1 MKQEILNEYLAY
13 VKDQGQVVNY
23 IRVYQDDELIAKYD
37 RLQEL
42 ARLNTWSVSKSFV
55 SAGVGIALEEGLLTQ
70 DEKICDAFPEYV
82 PDNADSFLL
91 DTTVRHMLTMTTGLA
106 RPLFFAN
113 NRERYE
119 TQDWIRY
126 FFNAEFDHAPGERF
140 LYSNF
145 NTYMLSCL
153 IERRSGQFLADYLKP
168 RLFDKIGIL
177 SPEWTRDPM
186 GHCHAANGLY
196 VTVEEL
202 ARFGKM
208 TLHEGVYDGT
218 RVVSSAYLKEACSDQ
233 VPRGGDNPMY
243 GYQFWINP
251 DGDSFRADGK
261 YGQYIAVLPRKGIVY
276 AMQSLDDSVKF
287 QDVWDCVLSRI

>member
-1 MKQEILNEYLAY
+1 MRQELLNDYLDY
-13 VKDQGQVVNY
+13 TRKQGQVVNY
-23 IRVYQDDELIAKYD
+23 IRLYQNDELIAKYD
-37 RLQEL
+37 RLSEL

-55 SAGVGIALEEGLLTQ
+55 SAGVGIALEEGLLTL
-70 DEKICDAFPEYV
+70 DEKICDAFVEDV
-82 PDNADSFLL
+82 PDDANEFLL
-91 DTTVRHMLTMTTGLA
+91 ATTVEHMLTMTTGLA
-106 RPLFFAN
+106 EPLFFAN

-126 FFNAEFDHAPGERF
+126 FFNAAFDHEPGKRF

-153 IERRSGQFLADYLKP
+153 IEKRSGQFLADYLKP

-202 ARFGKM
+202 AKFGKM
-208 TLHEGVYDGT
+208 VLREGVYDGT
-218 RVVSSAYLKEACSDQ
+218 RVVSSGYLKLACSNQ
-233 VPRGGDNPMY
+233 VPQNGTNPAY

-251 DGDSFRADGK
+251 DGRSCRADGK
-261 YGQYIAVLPRKGIVY
+261 YGQYIAVIPEKDAVV
-276 AMQSLDDSVKF
+276 AVQSLDDRVKF
-287 QDVWDCVLSRI
+287 QDLWDLVIEKI